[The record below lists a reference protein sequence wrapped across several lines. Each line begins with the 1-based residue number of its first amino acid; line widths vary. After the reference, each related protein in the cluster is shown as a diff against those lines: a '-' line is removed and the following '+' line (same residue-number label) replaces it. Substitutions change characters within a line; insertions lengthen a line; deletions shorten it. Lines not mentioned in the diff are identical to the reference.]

1 MRADPESRD
10 CLAASATS
18 RDSGFDASHRPGMTG
33 VKLPA
38 RLLPFYRLPADIP
51 AAESIRPFDAIDRLI
66 SAPLRFGDG
75 LACRADVQ
83 HAAAI
88 GENGSALRNRTRYE
102 DYNAPNQCP

>member
-1 MRADPESRD
+1 MR
-10 CLAASATS
+10 
-18 RDSGFDASHRPGMTG
+18 G

-88 GENGSALRNRTRYE
+88 GENGSALRNRTRVDDFDALDRGRVIEPLYPG
-102 DYNAPNQCP
+102 ALPITSAIALRLHHHP